1 MGEKPSHRRTSR
13 GVVSGCAVALLLGG
27 VQVVTSAPA
36 AAAPGPAG
44 PLRIASTSAAN
55 SINKT
60 QTATCPAG
68 RKVLGGAGRIDG
80 AAAAGEVGLVTAMP
94 TANGSGYTV
103 SAAEDANGTAGTWS
117 LTAIAFCAPAPAGLQ
132 YLSYNFGAGSTKSRW
147 SSITCPKGKKVLG
160 AGATITGGGGHVLL
174 AGIRPEDDER
184 TITATAYEDEAGT
197 PATWS
202 ITATATCVSAVQGLA
217 IEQAATAQSSDVSI
231 ASATLTCPTGTSLY
245 GVAGEIVGGNGEVL
259 LRQLDATP
267 ASEARVRAAEDATG
281 TTNLWSVHSYGI
293 CAK

>member
-80 AAAAGEVGLVTAMP
+80 AAAGEVGLVTAMP

-160 AGATITGGGGHVLL
+160 AGA
-174 AGIRPEDDER
+174 

-281 TTNLWSVHSYGI
+281 TANLWSVHSYGI